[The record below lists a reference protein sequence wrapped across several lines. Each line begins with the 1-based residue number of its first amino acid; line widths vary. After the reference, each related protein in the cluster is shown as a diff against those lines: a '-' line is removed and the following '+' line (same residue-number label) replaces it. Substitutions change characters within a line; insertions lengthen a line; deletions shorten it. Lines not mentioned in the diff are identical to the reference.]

1 MFTLPNLNY
10 AKNALDPAMSV
21 ETLDLHHSKA
31 PPNLYNKFK

>member
-21 ETLDLHHSKA
+21 ETLDL
-31 PPNLYNKFK
+31 